1 MSQNNFK
8 KYLLSKCLI
17 GYGLINGIVNA
28 IIFYFMER
36 GHLDK
41 IFDGRDIITDFAFT
55 TFSLGLILALIVIP
69 MTAKDMEKGEFK
81 AENRT
86 HTIEKYL
93 PNHILLTSLVVGLI
107 ACVISVILSALIVFV
122 FKASPLNVIQMMIF
136 KGIICSIAGLISVY
150 LCIIKVAYI
159 K

>member
-86 HTIEKYL
+86 HKIEKYL

-136 KGIICSIAGLISVY
+136 KGIICSIAGAI
-150 LCIIKVAYI
+150 
-159 K
+159 

>member
-86 HTIEKYL
+86 HKIEKYL

-136 KGIICSIAGLISVY
+136 KGIICSIAGAISGY

>member
-8 KYLLSKCLI
+8 KYLLSNCLI

-86 HTIEKYL
+86 HKIEKYL

-136 KGIICSIAGLISVY
+136 KGIICSIAGAISGY

>member
-86 HTIEKYL
+86 HKIEKYL

-136 KGIICSIAGLISVY
+136 KGIICSIAGAISGY
-150 LCIIKVAYI
+150 LCIIKVAYR

>member
-86 HTIEKYL
+86 HKIEKYL

-107 ACVISVILSALIVFV
+107 ACVISVILSSLIVFV

-136 KGIICSIAGLISVY
+136 KGIICSIAGAISGY